1 MSIYEIGYQYF
12 PGAEVNTDNE
22 LNVKLEV
29 GVKNC
34 ITPAPLKLNK
44 LKKNNKKGDNMSMN
58 ESITEK
64 QKNGII
70 LFHGK
75 DIRSKKFQ
83 KRINRTS
90 NSSLFRVILINAAI
104 IVSIIMIIFL
114 LVNTIG
120 I

>member
-12 PGAEVNTDNE
+12 PGAEVNTDDG

-29 GVKNC
+29 GVKSC

-44 LKKNNKKGDNMSMN
+44 KKINKKGDNMSMN

-64 QKNGII
+64 EKDRII

-75 DIRSKKFQ
+75 DVSSKKFQ
-83 KRINRTS
+83 KIMNRKS
-90 NSSLFRVILINAAI
+90 NSSLFRVVLINAAM
-104 IVSIIMIIFL
+104 IVGLIMIIFL

>member
-1 MSIYEIGYQYF
+1 LSIYKIKYHYF
-12 PGAEVNTDNE
+12 PGAEVNTDDG

-44 LKKNNKKGDNMSMN
+44 LKKNSKKGDNMSMN
-58 ESITEK
+58 ENITEK
-64 QKNGII
+64 EKDRII

-83 KRINRTS
+83 KIMNRKS
-90 NSSLFRVILINAAI
+90 NSSLFRIILINSAV
-104 IVSIIMIIFL
+104 IVSLIMIIFL